1 MNSPKNKTMSVIA
14 MGKLLG
20 LKKVESYWLVH
31 KGFFETILVNGK
43 MRVVSESF
51 ERWYANQVKYH
62 KVTGEPPGE
71 LLRQGSYSAK
81 DIGEMLNISESY
93 AYEVMKAGGVK
104 PIIVDYLQRFP
115 KDAFDQWYAG
125 QSRYRTQ
132 EDRIRDSE
140 LEEASMSLPD
150 IARLLDVSRNTVYA
164 ILKSKSGRD
173 LLEVITVA
181 DRKRVM
187 NDSFERWY
195 VRQKEYLKPED
206 MPANAPRTRM
216 SYADSL
222 TKKKVKTTKGIR
234 EVHNSDNPDY
244 LTVDE
249 AALIAKTDTA
259 RVYKWIKAGRFPVLR
274 ISRKVT
280 RIPKASFEIFLRTHG
295 TNQKGE

>member
-1 MNSPKNKTMSVIA
+1 
-14 MGKLLG
+14 
-20 LKKVESYWLVH
+20 
-31 KGFFETILVNGK
+31 
-43 MRVVSESF
+43 
-51 ERWYANQVKYH
+51 
-62 KVTGEPPGE
+62 
-71 LLRQGSYSAK
+71 
-81 DIGEMLNISESY
+81 
-93 AYEVMKAGGVK
+93 
-104 PIIVDYLQRFP
+104 
-115 KDAFDQWYAG
+115 
-125 QSRYRTQ
+125 
-132 EDRIRDSE
+132 
-140 LEEASMSLPD
+140 MSLPD

-187 NDSFERWY
+187 NESFERWY

>member
-1 MNSPKNKTMSVIA
+1 
-14 MGKLLG
+14 
-20 LKKVESYWLVH
+20 
-31 KGFFETILVNGK
+31 
-43 MRVVSESF
+43 
-51 ERWYANQVKYH
+51 
-62 KVTGEPPGE
+62 
-71 LLRQGSYSAK
+71 
-81 DIGEMLNISESY
+81 MLNISESY

-164 ILKSKSGRD
+164 ILKSKSGRN
-173 LLEVITVA
+173 LLEVITIA

-187 NDSFERWY
+187 KESFEQWY
-195 VRQKEYLKPED
+195 VSQRDYLKPED
-206 MPANAPRTRM
+206 MPANAPRTRK

-222 TKKKVKTTKGIR
+222 AKKKVKTIKGIR
-234 EVHNSDNPDY
+234 EVRNSDNPDY

-249 AALIAKTDTA
+249 AALLAKTDTA
-259 RVYKWIKAGRFPVLR
+259 RVYKWINAGLFPVLR

-280 RIPKASFEIFLRTHG
+280 RIPKASFEIFLRNHG
-295 TNQKGE
+295 ITQKGE

>member
-31 KGFFETILVNGK
+31 KGYFETILVNGK

-51 ERWYANQVKYH
+51 ERWYANQVKYR

-71 LLRQGSYSAK
+71 LLRQESYSAK

-93 AYEVMKAGGVK
+93 AYEVMK
-104 PIIVDYLQRFP
+104 
-115 KDAFDQWYAG
+115 DAFDQWYAG
-125 QSRYRTQ
+125 QSRYRKQ

-173 LLEVITVA
+173 LLEVITIA

-187 NDSFERWY
+187 KESFEQWY
-195 VRQKEYLKPED
+195 VSQRDYLKPED
-206 MPANAPRTRM
+206 MPANAPRTRK

-222 TKKKVKTTKGIR
+222 AKKKVKTIKGIR
-234 EVHNSDNPDY
+234 EVRNSDNPDY

-249 AALIAKTDTA
+249 AALLAKTDTA
-259 RVYKWIKAGRFPVLR
+259 RVYKWINAGRFPVLR

-280 RIPKASFEIFLRTHG
+280 RIPKASFEIFLRNHG
-295 TNQKGE
+295 ITQKGE